1 METLLDTQ
9 RRLKFLLL
17 IYLLVVKAAGDC
29 PKPEGGHNTVLTNE
43 SLLKNVFPENIMVT
57 LECSSGYI
65 KESGSEFITC
75 INDQWTESEL
85 ICKKKDCRQP
95 PPKPHMK
102 FDTSEGTLFGALVK
116 VTCEKGYQISG
127 SSYKECYDQG
137 WSGRASCEIVAC
149 DKPAIA
155 NGNTSWDSEDDPEYN
170 NIIRYTC
177 HEGYTLIGSDTV
189 VCDETGEYSPDQP
202 VCNEVTRAPATTS
215 RPQVAITDLTTTD
228 AKVSTFSDSSA
239 APTVHRTQTV
249 TTSSIPNLSTLP
261 KVFRGK
267 ATSTGILSTTSSS
280 FQGMHDGNVN
290 TATDSGT
297 VAAVVIGAVVLL
309 GVIIG
314 FFLLHKFNMR
324 RKGSYDTRE
333 DQKPGLLHFQN
344 L

>member
-9 RRLKFLLL
+9 RRLKSLLL
-17 IYLLVVKAAGDC
+17 MYLLVVNAAGDC
-29 PKPEGGHNTVLTNE
+29 PKPEGGNNTVLTNE

-85 ICKKKDCRQP
+85 ICKKKDCGQP

-127 SSYKECYDQG
+127 PSYKECYDQG

-155 NGNTSWDSEDDPEYN
+155 NGNTSWDSGDDPEYN
-170 NIIRYTC
+170 NTIRYTC

-215 RPQVAITDLTTTD
+215 RSQ
-228 AKVSTFSDSSA
+228 DSSA

-267 ATSTGILSTTSSS
+267 ATSAGILSTTSSS

-314 FFLLHKFNMR
+314 FSLLHKFNMR

>member
-9 RRLKFLLL
+9 RRLKSLLL
-17 IYLLVVKAAGDC
+17 MYLLVVNAAGDC
-29 PKPEGGHNTVLTNE
+29 PKPEGGNNTVLTNE

-85 ICKKKDCRQP
+85 ICKKKDCGQP

-127 SSYKECYDQG
+127 PSYKECYDQG

-155 NGNTSWDSEDDPEYN
+155 NGNTSWDSGDDPEYN
-170 NIIRYTC
+170 NTIRYTC

-215 RPQVAITDLTTTD
+215 RSQ
-228 AKVSTFSDSSA
+228 DSSA

-261 KVFRGK
+261 K
-267 ATSTGILSTTSSS
+267 
-280 FQGMHDGNVN
+280 GMHDGNVN

-314 FFLLHKFNMR
+314 FSLLHKFNMR

>member
-9 RRLKFLLL
+9 RRLKSLLL
-17 IYLLVVKAAGDC
+17 MYLLVVKAAGDC
-29 PKPEGGHNTVLTNE
+29 PKPEGGNNTVLTNE
-43 SLLKNVFPENIMVT
+43 SLLMNVFPENVKVT

-75 INDQWTESEL
+75 INNQWTESEL
-85 ICKKKDCRQP
+85 ICKKKDCGQP

-102 FDTSEGTLFGALVK
+102 FNTTGGTLFGALVK

-137 WSGRASCEIVAC
+137 WSGRASCEIVTC

-155 NGNTSWDSEDDPEYN
+155 NGNTSWDSGDDPEYN
-170 NIIRYTC
+170 NTIRYTC
-177 HEGYTLIGSDTV
+177 HEGYTLIGNDTV
-189 VCDETGEYSPDQP
+189 VCDENGEYSPDQP
-202 VCNEVTRAPATTS
+202 VCN
-215 RPQVAITDLTTTD
+215 
-228 AKVSTFSDSSA
+228 
-239 APTVHRTQTV
+239 
-249 TTSSIPNLSTLP
+249 
-261 KVFRGK
+261 
-267 ATSTGILSTTSSS
+267 
-280 FQGMHDGNVN
+280 GMHDGNVD
-290 TATDSGT
+290 TVTDSGT

-314 FFLLHKFNMR
+314 FILLHKFNMR

>member
-9 RRLKFLLL
+9 RRLKSLLL
-17 IYLLVVKAAGDC
+17 MYLLVVNAAGDC
-29 PKPEGGHNTVLTNE
+29 PKPEGGNNTVLTNE

-85 ICKKKDCRQP
+85 ICKKKDCGQP

-127 SSYKECYDQG
+127 PSYKECYDQG

-155 NGNTSWDSEDDPEYN
+155 NGNTSWDSGDDPEYN
-170 NIIRYTC
+170 NTIRYTC

-215 RPQVAITDLTTTD
+215 RSQ
-228 AKVSTFSDSSA
+228 DSSA

-267 ATSTGILSTTSSS
+267 ATSAGILSTTSSS